1 MRSCRDDRRAA
12 VAKLR
17 DRGSRDGSPGMTVL
31 RLMLLGLALL
41 GAVAINAPLQAG
53 LRRTGFGGAADRLQ
67 IALSRLLCAIL
78 RLTGPRPGHARP
90 PEGRWSSPTMS
101 AGRTSSS
108 SARSAPLCFLAK
120 SEVAAWPLLGAAVR
134 AHGTLFVARRRTRRL
149 LQVNRDMAEAMRD
162 GRPVVL
168 FAEGTTG
175 NGTRLE
181 KFHSGHFD
189 AARDL
194 LRAEPARPTVPVV
207 PAALAYTRR
216 DGLATSHR
224 DRLALAWMG
233 DAALLPHLLPLLR
246 GGPVRCDLVFG
257 EALHVGRTH
266 DRKTVCAE
274 INQKSA
280 PRFSAPWPPAAR
292 VMGAD
297 NPVYCGAVRD
307 KVDAHAPCPAARS
320 SFRILFVTSSPA
332 RKPARAFVKS
342 YGCQM
347 NVYDSAKIGALAR
360 ARRRRGGGHAGRRRH
375 RRPQHL
381 RHPRESL
388 REGLFRTRRRC
399 GPGNRSGARPA
410 RSPFWSSPAAWRRR
424 RARRSSAARATSMSS
439 SARRPITI
447 FPRCSRA
454 PARASAASPP
464 ISTRARNSTV

>member
-1 MRSCRDDRRAA
+1 
-12 VAKLR
+12 
-17 DRGSRDGSPGMTVL
+17 MTVL

-78 RLTGPRPGHARP
+78 RLRVHVRGRP
-90 PEGRWSSPTMS
+90 P
-101 AGRTSSS
+101 AGGALVVANHVSWTDILVLGST
-108 SARSAPLCFLAK
+108 APLCFLAK

-207 PAALAYTRR
+207 PAALAYSRR

-257 EALHVGRTH
+257 EALHVAAQH

-274 INQKSA
+274 INQ
-280 PRFSAPWPPAAR
+280 RVRQIFSALATGRA

-297 NPVYCGAVRD
+297 GPVIAEPS
-307 KVDAHAPCPAARS
+307 AIRS
-320 SFRILFVTSSPA
+320 TPMHPVLRPDLPSGSFS
-332 RKPARAFVKS
+332 
-342 YGCQM
+342 
-347 NVYDSAKIGALAR
+347 
-360 ARRRRGGGHAGRRRH
+360 
-375 RRPQHL
+375 
-381 RHPRESL
+381 
-388 REGLFRTRRRC
+388 
-399 GPGNRSGARPA
+399 
-410 RSPFWSSPAAWRRR
+410 
-424 RARRSSAARATSMSS
+424 
-439 SARRPITI
+439 
-447 FPRCSRA
+447 
-454 PARASAASPP
+454 
-464 ISTRARNSTV
+464 